1 MDQSTFSGPIQSAM
15 LLGRWTRIAER
26 HGGGCSCCPGLGDV
40 AIDEVE
46 RRVSEWLAQR
56 HRLDGTF
63 STVLR
68 ACISERRALAAELS
82 ADLDEALGELERIQ
96 AGMR

>member
-1 MDQSTFSGPIQSAM
+1 MDPSTFSGPIQAAM
-15 LLGRWTRIAER
+15 LLGRWARIAER

-56 HRLDGTF
+56 HPLDGTF
-63 STVLR
+63 SAVLR
-68 ACISERRALAAELS
+68 ACISERRRFAHFLR
-82 ADLDEALGELERIQ
+82 DLTVGQQIVR
-96 AGMR
+96 

>member
-26 HGGGCSCCPGLGDV
+26 HGGGCSCCPGLGDI

-46 RRVSEWLAQR
+46 RRVSEWLAHR

-68 ACISERRALAAELS
+68 ACISEGRALPAGMDAE
-82 ADLDEALGELERIQ
+82 LDEALSHLERIQ
-96 AGMR
+96 AGMA

>member
-1 MDQSTFSGPIQSAM
+1 MDQEPFSGPIQAAM

-56 HRLDGTF
+56 HPLDGTF

-68 ACISERRALAAELS
+68 ACISKRRALPAGMD
-82 ADLDEALGELERIQ
+82 ADLAEALGELERIQ
-96 AGMR
+96 AGMA